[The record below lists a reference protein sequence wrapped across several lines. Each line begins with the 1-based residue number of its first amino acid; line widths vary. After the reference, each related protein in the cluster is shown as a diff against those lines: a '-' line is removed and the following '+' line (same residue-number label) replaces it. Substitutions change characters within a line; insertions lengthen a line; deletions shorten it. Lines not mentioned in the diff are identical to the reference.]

1 MWLRFDLNFCYS
13 YCLDRIIQFVKLVS
27 HMDLVPHF
35 NIRHQPDDSTCG
47 PTCLQAVYQFYGDPI
62 SLGETIVQVP
72 QLGDGG
78 TLAVYLACHALKRGY
93 RATIIPFNLKVF
105 DPTWSQA
112 SADEIAA
119 KLKQQKAC
127 KKEPELQTTI
137 EAYIEYLEFGGRLKF
152 EVLTAGLLRRYLKRS
167 IPIMTG
173 LSSTYLY
180 QSSREYEANGR
191 LIFDDVR
198 GESAG
203 HFVVLSGYD
212 REERTVLVADP
223 LDPNPMTQNRYYH
236 VNIYRLICAIMLGV
250 LTYDGNL
257 LVIEPKNSQRTSG
270 NIHRPV

>member
-1 MWLRFDLNFCYS
+1 
-13 YCLDRIIQFVKLVS
+13 
-27 HMDLVPHF
+27 MDSIHHF

-47 PTCLQAVYQFYGDPI
+47 PTCLQAVYQYYGDTV
-62 SLGETIVQVP
+62 SFQETIAEVP
-72 QLGDGG
+72 QLGGGG

-93 RATIIPFNLKVF
+93 RTTIISYNLKVF

-112 SADEIAA
+112 STAEIAA
-119 KLKQQKAC
+119 KLKQQSAC
-127 KKEPELQTTI
+127 KKELELRTAI
-137 EAYIEYLEFGGRLKF
+137 EAYLEYLELGGRLKF

-167 IPIMTG
+167 IPIITG

-180 QSSREYEANGR
+180 QSAREYEENGR

-198 GESAG
+198 GESTG

-223 LDPNPMTQNRYYH
+223 SDPNPMTRDRYYH
-236 VNIYRLICAIMLGV
+236 VDIYRLICAIMLGV

-257 LVIEPKNSQRTSG
+257 LIIEPKKSRRISG
-270 NIHRPV
+270 NISRSL